1 MKYCARKKHCCLY
14 HSVLYLL
21 FSLQISY
28 GSCNLVLLALLIG
41 KLWSKMVRPHFNEKG
56 SYSWYCYTIIIYF
69 QLMLFLEKAV
79 INLSS
84 IMMRINSEFPGT
96 SSILQPHQDCA
107 WFSESKRN
115 IKPLRARK
123 SINFKCIGYP
133 TLPKKQKLASYFF
146 Q

>member
-1 MKYCARKKHCCLY
+1 
-14 HSVLYLL
+14 
-21 FSLQISY
+21 
-28 GSCNLVLLALLIG
+28 
-41 KLWSKMVRPHFNEKG
+41 MVRPHFNEKG

-146 Q
+146 QQMLSSRQGCVSLLTHRARLGCVMFNKLKEANKSTN